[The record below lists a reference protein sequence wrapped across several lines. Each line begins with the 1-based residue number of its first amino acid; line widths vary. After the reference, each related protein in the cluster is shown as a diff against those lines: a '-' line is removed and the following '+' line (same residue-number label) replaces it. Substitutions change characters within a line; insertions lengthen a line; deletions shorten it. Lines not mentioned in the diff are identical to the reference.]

1 MFKKK
6 NILVSLSVA
15 TLLSVGAVGVSEVNN
30 TANNTNIVQAAV
42 KKKKLTH
49 NAYIYRSNGYRY
61 GKKVLKK
68 GKKVNILGQ
77 KKIYGKKYYRIG
89 KNQYVKV
96 ANFTQNTKASIQSNA
111 VNGQYYLTHNAYV
124 YNAEGKRIKG
134 ADTLKK
140 NHIFTVVGTKTI
152 NGESYLSLG
161 NGQYV
166 KAANAQSTSA
176 QGTNNIATG
185 TTAGA
190 TNNSSVVTSEK
201 TTNSSTST
209 TNKSSVKSNKHN
221 GSKSDT
227 SSKSEAEKAKAK
239 GYIYFNDDQVA
250 QIQSYLWQRINSYR
264 QSKGYPAYKT
274 NPELT
279 SFVNRVMQEG
289 TPEYNIVGYGNG
301 TIQNTDTL
309 GQFLPKL
316 KALGMDSIR
325 SLNDL
330 DAFGYGNVKQFFLNL
345 NERDPKKVADEIF
358 NAYTKEDDN
367 LDLRTL
373 EGHKDKYA
381 YAALKVKYDG
391 SGTYSQRGLK
401 LNFTVVGSYAPE
413 WIKAWEASK

>member
-1 MFKKK
+1 MFMKK
-6 NILVSLSVA
+6 NVLVSLSVA
-15 TLLSVGAVGVSEVNN
+15 TLLSVGAVGVNEVNGV
-30 TANNTNIVQAAV
+30 ANNTNVVQAAV
-42 KKKKLTH
+42 KNGKLTH
-49 NAYIYRSNGYRY
+49 NAYIYKSNGNRY

-68 GKKVNILGQ
+68 GKTVKILGT

-96 ANFTQNTKASIQSNA
+96 ANFAKKVSKANA
-111 VNGQYYLTHNAYV
+111 VGGQYYLTHNAYV

-176 QGTNNIATG
+176 QGTNNIAAG
-185 TTAGA
+185 TTAGT
-190 TNNSSVVTSEK
+190 TNNSSVVTSGK

-250 QIQSYLWQRINSYR
+250 QIQNYLWQRINSYR

-316 KALGMDSIR
+316 KALGMDSAR
-325 SLNDL
+325 SMTDL
-330 DAFGYGNVKQFFLNL
+330 DAFAYGNLKQWFLDL
-345 NERDPKKVADEIF
+345 KAKDPKKVADEIF
-358 NAYTKEDDN
+358 NVYTKQEDGM
-367 LDLRTL
+367 DLRTL

-381 YAALKVKYDG
+381 YAALKVKYNGEGD
-391 SGTYSQRGLK
+391 YIDHCLE
-401 LNFTVVGSYAPE
+401 LNFTVVGSYSPE
-413 WIKAWEASK
+413 WIKAWEAAK